1 MIDRKG
7 TINNTE
13 WFEQELLEIVKH
25 RTRAKLIR
33 EQLQADHY
41 KWSLVSDM
49 YETIEK
55 GEWETARHMVKL
67 CWELKIISET
77 MHKEIMEY
85 LRHKIRQRN

>member
-1 MIDRKG
+1 MIERQG
-7 TINNTE
+7 TINNIE
-13 WFEQELLEIVKH
+13 WLEQEGLEIVQH
-25 RTRAKLIR
+25 RIRAKLIR
-33 EQLQADHY
+33 EQLRADHY

-55 GEWETARHMVKL
+55 SEWEMARHMVKL

-85 LRHKIRQRN
+85 LRHKLKQSD

>member
-1 MIDRKG
+1 MIDRQG
-7 TINNTE
+7 TIFDIE
-13 WFEQELLEIVKH
+13 MLEQEGLEIVQH

-33 EQLQADHY
+33 EQLRADHY

-77 MHKEIMEY
+77 IYKEIMEY
-85 LRHKIRQRN
+85 LKHKLKQSD